1 MGPHVWFTDKSG
13 KRQFCRIKVVPK
25 NDRTSARSKV
35 RALMSYTSGLFS
47 LKLTDPQREQWI
59 AAALT
64 APTHGFLGRY
74 GNLSGQQLEVKLNM
88 TRLLTGQQ
96 VTLTPP
102 EPVVF
107 SANPVTALEA
117 VQTEA
122 GARLLLSVGTVSE
135 DIMVFGQPPCSAG
148 RMKHRR
154 VYYLGL
160 VGSVTNGQAD
170 ITDLYTAKFGAPAPG
185 KKVFIVTC
193 QTKNGWKAQDHVFS
207 AIVPPPPPSG
217 QAASACRTSSYD
229 GNTPSKAAIR
239 LRPRQALFFGV
250 SSRVQGEHT
259 GCTRGA
265 QGPDRCAPGEHPSYT
280 PCTRPAGGSAEAG
293 SARDVWGACGRR
305 CYRLE
310 GTGVPAPQPKT
321 SVLTGQCLT

>member
-1 MGPHVWFTDKSG
+1 MQLLDTPRRGKLGPHVFYADRFG
-13 KRQFCRIKVVPK
+13 RQFCRLKVIPK
-25 NDRTSARSKV
+25 NDRTPGQSKV
-35 RALMSYTSGLFS
+35 RALLTYTSGLFS
-47 LKLTDPQREQWI
+47 LKLTDPEREQWI

-117 VQTEA
+117 VPTEA

-160 VGSVTNGQAD
+160 AGAVTNGQAD
-170 ITDLYTAKFGAPAPG
+170 ITGLYAAKFGPLPPG

-207 AIVPPPPPSG
+207 AIVPPPPPPAKQQVRAEPAVTTETPTAKSQSASVPRKPSSSVSPAVYKGSTPDARGMRSG
-217 QAASACRTSSYD
+217 QPGVHLVSIPRTPLVH
-229 GNTPSKAAIR
+229 GLRVAIHR
-239 LRPRQALFFGV
+239 LVALGMFGA
-250 SSRVQGEHT
+250 R
-259 GCTRGA
+259 A
-265 QGPDRCAPGEHPSYT
+265 QG
-280 PCTRPAGGSAEAG
+280 
-293 SARDVWGACGRR
+293 GAIG
-305 CYRLE
+305 
-310 GTGVPAPQPKT
+310 
-321 SVLTGQCLT
+321 

>member
-1 MGPHVWFTDKSG
+1 MGPHVWYTDKSG
-13 KRQFCRIKVVPK
+13 QRQFCRIKVVPK
-25 NDRTSARSKV
+25 NDRTPAQSKV
-35 RALMSYTSGLFS
+35 RALMTYTSGLFS

-59 AAALT
+59 TAALN
-64 APTHGFLGRY
+64 APSHPFLGRY
-74 GNLSGQQLEVKLNM
+74 GHLSGQQLEVKLNM

-102 EPVVF
+102 EIVAF

-160 VGSVTNGQAD
+160 AGPVTNGQVD
-170 ITDLYTAKFGAPAPG
+170 ITDLYTAKFGALPPG

-193 QTKNGWKAQDHVFS
+193 QTKNGWKAQDHVFR
-207 AIVPPPPPSG
+207 AIIPPPPPEG
-217 QAASACRTSSYD
+217 KQQGNEETKEKQPGPAAEPQSSSAPAKPSSSVSPAVYK
-229 GNTPSKAAIR
+229 GSTPDA
-239 LRPRQALFFGV
+239 
-250 SSRVQGEHT
+250 
-259 GCTRGA
+259 RGDA
-265 QGPDRCAPGEHPSYT
+265 QGPARCAAGEHLLCT
-280 PCTRPAGGSAEAG
+280 PCTRPAGGSVEAREG
-293 SARDVWGACGRR
+293 VDWGLVGDA
-305 CYRLE
+305 
-310 GTGVPAPQPKT
+310 
-321 SVLTGQCLT
+321 